1 MQTSR
6 TLPAFLKSD
15 KTIFAAQFF
24 TGAVIIVVVFI
35 VLQYSTQ
42 AICCGDYDGY
52 YHIKWSRMLW
62 EGLRAGNFPPAFNW
76 LPLTTLNSENY
87 VDHHL
92 LFHVFQIPF
101 TFGDLRQGAKIAS
114 VIFASLAVLSCFW
127 LLLHF
132 RIRYP
137 MLWLLALLGCSA
149 PFLFRLNMAKAPPL
163 AIIFMVI
170 GIWLLFKKKYWPLIP
185 LAFVFALTYD
195 MVVLLIL
202 AACFW
207 VVVIA
212 WTERRLEWRPLA
224 WVVLGTAAGFVLNP
238 YFPHNLYLFYEHL
251 RIKVTPSEFSTKVG
265 QEWYPYNSWE
275 FLGNSVVA
283 CVAMVVGY
291 VAFDPGDR
299 QRAQHSLFFLLFSTV
314 LLIMTA
320 RWKRIAEYWPP
331 FAVMFAAFSLQPWL
345 VGARSAFTNLPHDVL
360 DELQPFLD
368 RDELAVSSKEQ
379 ENRALIRTL
388 IGGVVAIAL
397 ATAFVFNARA
407 TINDIGTSERHDYY
421 RAGAEWMR
429 ANVPPGAI
437 IFNTDWDDFPR
448 LFYFDPTHR
457 YVSGLDPSYLFDKD
471 SSLSEL
477 YDRITLGKQEDPG
490 PLIRDR
496 FGARFVFT
504 DNGHDDF
511 FDKATESGWFEIVYE
526 DAQCTILRLRDQKL
540 EPPREEPFEGPS
552 GPAPAPS
559 PEGPLI
565 EGPSGRTPIPSPSP
579 EAP

>member
-15 KTIFAAQFF
+15 KTIFATQFVA
-24 TGAVIIVVVFI
+24 GALIVVAAFV
-35 VLQYSTQ
+35 VLQSSTQ
-42 AICCGDYDGY
+42 AICCGDFDGY

-62 EGLRAGNFPPAFNW
+62 EGMRHGNFPPAFNW
-76 LPLTTLNSENY
+76 LPLTTLNADNY

-114 VIFASLAVLSCFW
+114 ITFASIAVISCFW
-127 LLLHF
+127 LLLRF

-137 MLWLLALLGCSA
+137 FIWLLALLGCSA

-163 AIIFMVI
+163 AITFLVI

-195 MVVLLIL
+195 MVALLIL

-212 WTERRLEWRPLA
+212 WTERRFEWRPLA
-224 WVVLGTAAGFVLNP
+224 WVMLGTAAGFVINP
-238 YFPHNLYLFYEHL
+238 YFPENLHLFYEHV
-251 RIKVTPSEFSTKVG
+251 RIKMTPSEFSTKVG

-275 FLGNSVVA
+275 FLGNSIVA

-299 QRAQHSLFFLLFSTV
+299 ERAHHPLFFLLFSTV
-314 LLIMTA
+314 LMIMMA

-345 VGARSAFTNLPHDVL
+345 VGARSAFTNLPNDML

-368 RDELAVSSKEQ
+368 RNELAASSQEQ
-379 ENRALIRTL
+379 ENRALWRTV
-388 IGGVVAIAL
+388 ISSAVAVAL

-407 TINDIGTSERHDYY
+407 TILDIGTSERHDYY
-421 RAGAEWMR
+421 RAGAEWMG
-429 ANVPPGAI
+429 ANVPPGEL

-457 YVSGLDPSYLFDKD
+457 YVSGLDPTYLFDSD
-471 SSLSEL
+471 QALSKL
-477 YDRITLGKQEDPG
+477 YDRITLGQEDDPG

-496 FGARFVFT
+496 FGARYVFT

-511 FDKATESGWFEIVYE
+511 FDKATASGWFEVVYE
-526 DAQCTILRLRDQKL
+526 DAQCTILRVRDQKL
-540 EPPREEPFEGPS
+540 ETPPEDPLIEGPS
-552 GPAPAPS
+552 APAPTPS
-559 PEGPLI
+559 PDELLI
-565 EGPSGRTPIPSPSP
+565 EGPSGRAPIPSPSP
-579 EAP
+579 